1 MIYSHMR
8 IKLMKYLK
16 RVITSF
22 LFVSP
27 CLAATEQVSPCI
39 TYEQRG
45 QHVHIAKVDLSCS
58 HLKLIGTIP
67 GNSDTTSNFAYK
79 NKTTVAIN
87 GAFYNEKRQPLGLNY
102 SQQQTWSNSRDYK
115 QYSFLACTK
124 ENQCLIEAYNKQTIY
139 NPSWH
144 IVISGWQSMQDG
156 KFMCAPSSPAICQRN
171 GRGYHPRTAI
181 GLSKDNRYLYMVVVE
196 GRLEKFR
203 GYTLTQLARL
213 FKSLDVPHAINLDGG
228 GSSTMVVKNRR
239 VNQLPDQQ
247 FFLERTVANHLG
259 VIDKKKAS
267 Q

>member
-1 MIYSHMR
+1 MTYSQMR
-8 IKLMKYLK
+8 LKQMKWLK
-16 RVITSF
+16 RMMASL

-27 CLAATEQVSPCI
+27 SWAMTEQVSPCV

-45 QHVHIAKVDLSCS
+45 QHVHIAKLDLSCPQ
-58 HLKLIGTIP
+58 LELIGTVP

-124 ENQCLIEAYNKQTIY
+124 DNQCLIEPYNTVTVYK
-139 NPSWH
+139 PSWH
-144 IVISGWQSMQDG
+144 VVISGWQSMQNG

-171 GRGYHPRTAI
+171 ARGHHPRTAI
-181 GLSKDNRYLYMVVVE
+181 GLSEDKRYLYMVVVE

-203 GYTLTQLARL
+203 GYTLSQLAKL
-213 FKSLDVPHAINLDGG
+213 FKDLKVPHAINLDGG
-228 GSSTMVVKNRR
+228 GSSTMVVKQRR
-239 VNQLPDQQ
+239 VNELPDQQ
-247 FFLERTVANHLG
+247 FIFERAVANHLG
-259 VIDKKKAS
+259 VIDRTA